1 MLRVDLGRLGRDGSA
16 LVEAR
21 VPADDEM
28 WEGCGILW
36 NGPVDVRLR
45 ASFAGTGEVVVR
57 GTVTGTLA
65 QECRRCLDPLETDF
79 DEAITVVFVS
89 SESADPAETGGEYV
103 FGAAGAELDLSGA
116 VREEV
121 ILAINPYVVCDP
133 ECRGL
138 CPRCGAD
145 LNEGACG
152 CTEQEADPRWE
163 ALRALGARGRDEA
176 ARAQGSCET
185 KSRNDDES

>member
-1 MLRVDLGRLGRDGSA
+1 VPELGFTTMLRVDLGRLGREGSA

-21 VPADDEM
+21 VPADDEL
-28 WEGCGILW
+28 WEGTRVAW

-57 GTVTGTLA
+57 GRVTGTLA

-79 DEAITVVFVS
+79 DEEVTLVFVS
-89 SESADPAETGGEYV
+89 SDSAASAQAGDEYV

-133 ECRGL
+133 ECKGL

-152 CTEQEADPRWE
+152 CTDEEADPRWE
-163 ALRALGARGRDEA
+163 ALRALKEEG
-176 ARAQGSCET
+176 
-185 KSRNDDES
+185 